1 MSVEQK
7 KYWQAGRDYELN
19 RILKILQ
26 PFAEHSELCESGCYP
41 EDCDAASFQYAIELI
56 KRAEVSDNDVCENC
70 LTPATYTLEGE
81 IGRLCLCSMLA
92 LKDAEQKSEWP
103 DEGEDWNIEPYDH
116 PPQQFRD
123 RSNGE

>member
-26 PFAEHSELCESGCYP
+26 PFAEHGELCESGCYP

-56 KRAEVSDNDVCENC
+56 NRN
-70 LTPATYTLEGE
+70 
-81 IGRLCLCSMLA
+81 
-92 LKDAEQKSEWP
+92 
-103 DEGEDWNIEPYDH
+103 EPH

>member
-7 KYWQAGRDYELN
+7 KYWQSGRDYELN

-26 PFAEHSELCESGCYP
+26 PFAEHGELCESGCYP
-41 EDCDAASFQYAIELI
+41 EDCDAVSFQYAIELI
-56 KRAEVSDNDVCENC
+56 K
-70 LTPATYTLEGE
+70 G
-81 IGRLCLCSMLA
+81 
-92 LKDAEQKSEWP
+92 EQKSEWP

-116 PPQQFRD
+116 PPQRFRD